1 MSWLSSLMHPGRPY
15 QAAQDQMTQYYN
27 QAQQGMQP
35 YMQQGQQ
42 AGQQLGGAMQKL
54 MDPAALQN
62 EWTQGYEMSPQA
74 KQAQQMASQQGLDA
88 ASSMGLMGS
97 QPALQAIQGGA
108 SQIALND
115 RQRYLD
121 DLMGKYQAG
130 IGVGENMYGT
140 GAGMASQSGQMGM
153 NMGENAGAMQYGRN
167 AAGGQMLGNLISGA
181 GKLGMSYLTGGM
193 GTGGAGSMR
202 GMWSPTGG

>member
-54 MDPAALQN
+54 MDPAALQS

-74 KQAQQMASQQGLDA
+74 QQAQQMASQQGLDA

-97 QPALQAIQGGA
+97 QPALQAIQSGS

-115 RQRYLD
+115 RQNYLN
-121 DLMGKYQAG
+121 DLMNKYQAG
-130 IGVGENMYGT
+130 IGVGQNMYGT
-140 GAGMASQSGQMGM
+140 GAGMANQSGQMGM
-153 NMGENAGAMQYGRN
+153 QMGENAGAMQYGRN
-167 AAGGQMLGNLISGA
+167 AAGGSMLDGLLSGA

-193 GTGGAGSMR
+193 GTGGTGSFR

>member
-42 AGQQLGGAMQKL
+42 AGQQLGGAMRKL
-54 MDPAALQN
+54 LDPGALQN

-115 RQRYLD
+115 RQNYLN
-121 DLMGKYQAG
+121 DLMQKYQSG
-130 IGVGENMYGT
+130 IGVGQNMMGV
-140 GAGMASQSGQMGM
+140 GAGAAGQMGQQGM
-153 NMGENAGAMQYGRN
+153 NMGNTMGGL
-167 AAGGQMLGNLISGA
+167 AAGRQQAGGSMLSGLLGSA
-181 GKLGMSYLTGGM
+181 GRLGMDYLTGGF
-193 GTGGAGSMR
+193 GAGGMGR
-202 GMWSPTGG
+202 GMWSPYGG

>member
-1 MSWLSSLMHPGRPY
+1 MSWLSSFLHPERGY
-15 QAAQDQMTQYYN
+15 AAGQDQLNQYYGQAQGYQQPYN
-27 QAQQGMQP
+27 QA
-35 YMQQGQQ
+35 GQQ
-42 AGQQLGGAMQKL
+42 AGQQLGGAMQRL

-115 RQRYLD
+115 RQNYLN
-121 DLMGKYQAG
+121 DLMNKYQTG
-130 IGVGENMYGT
+130 IGVGQNMYGV
-140 GAGMASQSGQMGM
+140 GAGAAGQMGQQATQ
-153 NMGENAGAMQYGRN
+153 MGQDSAQMAYNRKNAPGN
-167 AAGGQMLGNLISGA
+167 MLGSLMGA
-181 GKLGMSYLTGGM
+181 GVGLAGSALGGPI
-193 GTGGAGSMR
+193 GGALANRFIGS
-202 GMWSPTGG
+202 WSPYGG